1 MTADAILFVW
11 GKVHGGC
18 FEWEAIRGGPL
29 DGAREMWRGF
39 SSACVERCSSRR
51 TNQGGQPTVQGLG
64 IPIHPDIVG
73 AGIVEIHDITERDD
87 SGCVRYLSFARA
99 RSRWSRLPVASA
111 AKTWARAAVTGMPD
125 AVLET
130 GVPLTCAADVGC
142 EQSVEYWTSTA
153 TGDWSPRAPH
163 LSVVE
168 LRRYVEETK
177 RAVLNGEVMYYVAL

>member
-1 MTADAILFVW
+1 MILDAFGSYHLRER
-11 GKVHGGC
+11 GHGGAVC
-18 FEWEAIRGGPL
+18 QR
-29 DGAREMWRGF
+29 
-39 SSACVERCSSRR
+39 ERCK
-51 TNQGGQPTVQGLG
+51 
-64 IPIHPDIVG
+64 DVG
-73 AGIVEIHDITERDD
+73 AG
-87 SGCVRYLSFARA
+87 G
-99 RSRWSRLPVASA
+99 
-111 AKTWARAAVTGMPD
+111 GMPD

>member
-1 MTADAILFVW
+1 M
-11 GKVHGGC
+11 
-18 FEWEAIRGGPL
+18 R
-29 DGAREMWRGF
+29 
-39 SSACVERCSSRR
+39 SALIICASEVTVEPYASASCK
-51 TNQGGQPTVQGLG
+51 
-64 IPIHPDIVG
+64 DVG
-73 AGIVEIHDITERDD
+73 AG
-87 SGCVRYLSFARA
+87 G
-99 RSRWSRLPVASA
+99 
-111 AKTWARAAVTGMPD
+111 GMPD

-177 RAVLNGEVMYYVAL
+177 RAVLNASTVRTEVINVAL

>member
-1 MTADAILFVW
+1 M
-11 GKVHGGC
+11 
-18 FEWEAIRGGPL
+18 R
-29 DGAREMWRGF
+29 
-39 SSACVERCSSRR
+39 SALIICASEVTVE
-51 TNQGGQPTVQGLG
+51 P
-64 IPIHPDIVG
+64 
-73 AGIVEIHDITERDD
+73 
-87 SGCVRYLSFARA
+87 FA
-99 RSRWSRLPVASA
+99 SASA
-111 AKTWARAAVTGMPD
+111 AKKWARAAVTGMPD

-177 RAVLNGEVMYYVAL
+177 RAVLNGEVM